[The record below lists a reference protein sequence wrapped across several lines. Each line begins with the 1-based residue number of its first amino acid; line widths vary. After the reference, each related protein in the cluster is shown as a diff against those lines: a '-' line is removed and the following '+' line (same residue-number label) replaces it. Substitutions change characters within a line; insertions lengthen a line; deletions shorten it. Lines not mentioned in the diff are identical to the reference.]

1 MAKIALIVHAC
12 DRYQL
17 LFKGF
22 NYFFSKYWD
31 FKGDINYYFATEE
44 LSTDLPTFKNIQ
56 SGKGEWSDRLRILLE
71 KLKEPYIL
79 YFQEDMWL
87 NKKVDSHFFEQLNL
101 FLEKEKPLLVKLH
114 SSEVYTTK
122 ATSQFING
130 LNISILDNAQSDFL
144 MSHQV
149 SVWDRN
155 FLIEQLKKNE
165 HPWRNERRG
174 TKRLKKIDPTI
185 YHIDLFSENG
195 KASIN
200 KNKVDSTRSAYATVS
215 LNAVFYDTVEPY
227 LEVLKFDPAIQ
238 EYGNKLEYNYLNQIT
253 HDGKPKPR
261 KVGIFKKI
269 KMMLKGKN

>member
-22 NYFFSKYWD
+22 NYFFTKHWN
-31 FKGDINYYFATEE
+31 FEGDINYYFATEE
-44 LSTDLPTFKNIQ
+44 ISTDLPLFKNIQ

-71 KLKEPYIL
+71 KLNEPYIL

-87 NKKVDSHFFEQLNL
+87 NKKVEGSFFEQLNS

-114 SSEVYTTK
+114 SSEVYKTNPS
-122 ATSQFING
+122 SQFING
-130 LNISILDNAQSDFL
+130 LNISILDNAESDFL

-149 SVWDRN
+149 SVWDRV

-165 HPWRNERRG
+165 HPWRSERRG

-195 KASIN
+195 KAPIN
-200 KNKVDSTRSAYATVS
+200 KNNNETNRSAYATVS
-215 LNAVFYDTVEPY
+215 ANAVFYDAVEPY
-227 LEVLKFDPAIQ
+227 LEVLKADPAIQ
-238 EYGNKLEYNYLNQIT
+238 EYGKKLAYNYLNEIT
-253 HDGKPKPR
+253 HDGKAKPR
-261 KVGIFKKI
+261 KVGFFKKV
-269 KMMLKGKN
+269 KNVLRGNK